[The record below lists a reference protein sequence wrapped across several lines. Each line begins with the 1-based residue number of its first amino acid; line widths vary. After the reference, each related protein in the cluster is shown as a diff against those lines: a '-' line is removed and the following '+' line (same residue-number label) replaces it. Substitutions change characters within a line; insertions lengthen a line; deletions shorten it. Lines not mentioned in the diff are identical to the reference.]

1 MIKEVFFETVDP
13 NIKIIANKN
22 NDKEML
28 FLVTDI
34 NSVVKTCI
42 LLGELSKYTSKSAS
56 SL

>member
-42 LLGELSKYTSKSAS
+42 LLGELYK
-56 SL
+56 